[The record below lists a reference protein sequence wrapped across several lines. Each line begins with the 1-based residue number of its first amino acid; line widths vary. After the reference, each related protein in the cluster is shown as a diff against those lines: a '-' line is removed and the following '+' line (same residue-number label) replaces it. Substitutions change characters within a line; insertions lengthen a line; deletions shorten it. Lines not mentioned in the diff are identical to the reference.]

1 MESLHD
7 VVIISCMWW
16 CNDLVIIPCM
26 LTHMLLRGA
35 AGSRALTILPIDRFC
50 TKTGPDSGPK
60 NPDSPVYSILQFFQL
75 LEFAVETVEKH
86 RKDTHTHTHTWAT
99 PYTPQKRQSRAQIE
113 LSQSRAGS
121 TRKMSRAQVLT
132 RVLWVASHDRT
143 HSASNWIHWQ
153 NTF

>member
-1 MESLHD
+1 
-7 VVIISCMWW
+7 
-16 CNDLVIIPCM
+16 M

-86 RKDTHTHTHTWAT
+86 RKDTHTHTHTRGPPPT
-99 PYTPQKRQSRAQIE
+99 N
-113 LSQSRAGS
+113 
-121 TRKMSRAQVLT
+121 RKNAK
-132 RVLWVASHDRT
+132 VARKS
-143 HSASNWIHWQ
+143 S
-153 NTF
+153 